1 MEKAEK
7 VTSITDII
15 ARNSRSKGTT
25 EEINPNI
32 EKLLSECSDNPRILA
47 LKNQEKNRS
56 ENVAKEEKP
65 KEFTKVKYDK
75 NNDPRIENT
84 LFVGNVALHISEKEL
99 LSKLEI
105 KQGEVESMRFRSLPI
120 HPKFASKKKVGAA
133 LECFSGNS
141 STKNA
146 YIVLKEKERMKPIID
161 KFSGIILAGNILRLT
176 PASKGNQFSTFDR
189 KRTVFIG
196 GLPKFCTE
204 DELRRFVTMSLNED
218 CVHSV
223 RIIKSATTG
232 KPKGFGFVLFND
244 RKFVISS
251 VKMLNGAQFKDSKI
265 SVTRALSE
273 EEAKSKANSKNS
285 RRRMISNGT
294 QSKNKEGDD
303 SMREKRFISKKNAK
317 NKVNKIKK
325 KLKKVVKKAPN
336 IKKTPKSKKGK
347 SKA

>member
-1 MEKAEK
+1 MEKVEK
-7 VTSITDII
+7 VTTITDLISKH
-15 ARNSRSKGTT
+15 NRSKGIV

-32 EKLLSECSDNPRILA
+32 ERLLSECSDNHQLLIH
-47 LKNQEKNRS
+47 KNQKKDIS
-56 ENVAKEEKP
+56 ENNVKKEEKP

-84 LFVGNVALHISEKEL
+84 LFVGNVTLHVSEKEL
-99 LSKLEI
+99 LRKLEI
-105 KQGEVESMRFRSLPI
+105 KQNEVESMRFRSLPI

-133 LECFSGNS
+133 LECFSGNC

-146 YIVLKEKERMKPIID
+146 YIVLKEKERMKQIID
-161 KFSGIILAGNILRLT
+161 KFSGAILAGNILRLT

-204 DELRRFVTMSLNED
+204 DELRKFVNISLNED

-244 RKFVISS
+244 RKFVLSS
-251 VKMLNGAQFKDSKI
+251 VKILNGAQFKDSNI

-273 EEAKSKANSKNS
+273 EEAKSKNNSENSK
-285 RRRMISNGT
+285 RRII
-294 QSKNKEGDD
+294 KNKAKNKVKQEKDD
-303 SMREKRFISKKNAK
+303 TVEKKQISKKNAK
-317 NKVNKIKK
+317 NKVNKLKK
-325 KLKKVVKKAPN
+325 KLKKVIKKKPKTKKA
-336 IKKTPKSKKGK
+336 KSKL
-347 SKA
+347 